1 MFGGIK
7 KVVRIGIVNLS
18 VVHVLQ
24 TFLLVF
30 WYFLAGRSES
40 GRFLDNKIAHEDWRL
55 GIKSLGRTVL
65 DFLYCG
71 VRVVFFPALRFYP
84 RRVFLIVGFSR
95 RVCGPTPL
103 NMFVWPPLKCCNV
116 CGDVCVCGVWQRAQ

>member
-1 MFGGIK
+1 M
-7 KVVRIGIVNLS
+7 RIGIVNLS

-30 WYFLAGRSES
+30 WYLVFWYFLAGRSES
-40 GRFLDNKIAHEDWRL
+40 GKFLDNKIAHDDWRM
-55 GIKSLGRTVL
+55 GIKSLGRTVW
-65 DFLYCG
+65 DFFVLWCG
-71 VRVVFFPALRFYP
+71 SGLLLRFFPALRFYP

-116 CGDVCVCGVWQRAQ
+116 CGDVCGVWQHAQ

>member
-1 MFGGIK
+1 MC
-7 KVVRIGIVNLS
+7 IGIVNLS

-40 GRFLDNKIAHEDWRL
+40 GRFLDNKIAHDDWRM
-55 GIKSLGRTVL
+55 GIKSLGRTVW

-71 VRVVFFPALRFYP
+71 VGVVFWS
-84 RRVFLIVGFSR
+84 GFSCFEVLSQKGFPHR
-95 RVCGPTPL
+95 R
-103 NMFVWPPLKCCNV
+103 FFQE
-116 CGDVCVCGVWQRAQ
+116 GVWAHPSKYVCLAPTQVL

>member
-1 MFGGIK
+1 MC
-7 KVVRIGIVNLS
+7 IGIVNLHVS

-40 GRFLDNKIAHEDWRL
+40 RRFLDNKIAHDDWRM
-55 GIKSLGRTVL
+55 GIKSLGRTVW

-71 VRVVFFPALRFYP
+71 VGVVFCSGF
-84 RRVFLIVGFSR
+84 FL
-95 RVCGPTPL
+95 L
-103 NMFVWPPLKCCNV
+103 
-116 CGDVCVCGVWQRAQ
+116 